1 MGIRVV
7 KTSLAAIL
15 AIYIAKFFGLEFY
28 LAAGLLAI
36 LGIDTTRISGL
47 KNSLER
53 IFASV
58 LGLLFAALL
67 FYLFDFHI
75 WVLALFICIAFPV
88 IAKVNLG
95 NGIVTSCVVVFHIF
109 SMETV
114 SFSAIMNEI
123 WLLLIGLGCATV
135 INFLYMPSEDANL
148 LKTRLKVED
157 LFAAIFYHIS
167 SQLKDVS
174 YLWDGHELLEVE
186 EVIEAG
192 ILLAK
197 KSSENAL
204 FHSKAEW
211 QIYYHMR
218 NQQLASIERM
228 MDIVAQVFQT
238 LPHGV
243 ITAELFEELADEVKN
258 EFYTGQVEAKLLD
271 LVLLF
276 KQMPLPV
283 SREEFEVRSAIL
295 QLSLEL
301 KHYLSYSKKAKKR
314 KISI

>member
-1 MGIRVV
+1 MGIRVI
-7 KTSLAAIL
+7 KTALAAIL
-15 AIYIAKFFGLEFY
+15 AIYLSRFFGLEFY

-36 LGIDTTRISGL
+36 LGVDTTRISGL

-53 IFASV
+53 ILASI

-75 WVLALFICIAFPV
+75 WVLALFIFIAFPI

-109 SMETV
+109 SME
-114 SFSAIMNEI
+114 SISLSSIMNEI
-123 WLLLIGLGCATV
+123 WLLLIGLGCATI
-135 INFLYMPSEDANL
+135 INFLYMPNEDANL

-157 LFAAIFYHIS
+157 LFAAIFHNIS
-167 SQLKDVS
+167 NQLKDVS
-174 YLWDGHELLEVE
+174 CLWDGHELLEVK
-186 EVIEAG
+186 EVIEEG
-192 ILLAK
+192 ISVAK
-197 KSSENAL
+197 KSLENAL
-204 FHSKAEW
+204 FYPKAEW

-218 NQQLASIERM
+218 NQQLDSIERM
-228 MDIVAQVFQT
+228 MDIVAQVYQT

-243 ITAELFEELADEVKN
+243 ITAELFDELANEVKN

-271 LVLLF
+271 LELLF

-283 SREEFEVRSAIL
+283 SREEFEIRSAIL

-301 KHYLSYSKKAKKR
+301 KIYLSY
-314 KISI
+314 